1 MGYTYNKS
9 SKDDNHNEIDNA
21 LRDKGAITFDVTP
34 VKGFCDIV
42 ACYNGVV
49 YLLEVKDGSKP
60 PSKRVLTPKELQAVK
75 WVNSVGCQIYVVN
88 SIDEAIDV
96 VFG

>member
-9 SKDDNHNEIDNA
+9 SKDDNHNEIDQA
-21 LRDKGAITFDVTP
+21 LRDNGVVTFDVTP
-34 VKGFCDIV
+34 VKEFCDIV

-60 PSKRVLTPKELQAVK
+60 PSQRRLTPRELKAVK
-75 WVNSVGCQIYVVN
+75 RVNSVGCQIYVVN
-88 SIDEAIDV
+88 NIKEAVDLV
-96 VFG
+96 CG